1 MPPANLVMTSQSYQ
15 SMLEHLWQ
23 QEAIALDTESNNLFA
38 YQERVCLIQISSTKQ
53 DFLLDPFAFDE
64 LEELGHLMADEKIQ
78 KIMHAGDYDIS
89 TLKRDYDFTFKNV
102 FDTMLAAQATG
113 ETNIGLGTL
122 LEKYFEINLSKKYQR
137 ADWGKRPL
145 EPDMLSYAQADSHYL
160 ITLRDYLVPILV
172 ERGWYELVLEE
183 SNAMAKLIP
192 PMPLHSENVW
202 RIKGSRSL
210 KRKERG
216 LLEQLNHQ
224 RELVAKDL
232 NRPLFKIFSDK
243 VLIQLTE
250 EKPSNLDQLKE
261 LKILS
266 SRQLK
271 KHGQWVIDTINQ
283 WLKNP
288 TVLKRPDVCKVREP
302 ELGRRSS
309 LLEWR
314 KELAK
319 QENVTTNLI
328 LSRDLLDAIAKPK
341 TLTIESL
348 KEIMIDYPLR
358 FKRFGNQIYE
368 HLKRSENE
376 LTVYGAAKL

>member
-192 PMPLHSENVW
+192 PMQLHSENVW

-250 EKPSNLDQLKE
+250 EKPSNLDQLEE

-266 SRQLK
+266 PRQLK

-368 HLKRSENE
+368 HLKRSE
-376 LTVYGAAKL
+376 K